1 MIWAQPKAK
10 RRWWCPH
17 CECRCPRYDPG
28 RARRWRALDAGRV
41 LVFLACQPPRVTCPE
56 HGVVV
61 AAVPWARHAARHT
74 RGFEQTAAWCATQ
87 MSITA
92 ATTLLRCA
100 WRTIGVMLSRVA
112 ADLRAGSGSDGLD
125 GLAKIGIDEI
135 SYRKGHRYL
144 VVVVDHGRRRLV
156 WAGKDRT
163 RATVRAFFDDLG
175 EDRARAVTHV
185 TSDGAGWI
193 ADVLA
198 ERVPHAVHC
207 LDPFHVVR
215 WAMDALDEVRR
226 ETWNAVRSR
235 QRRGRPASGAG
246 KAVKDARWAL
256 WKNPEHHTDRQRAQL
271 AYIAATHPVLHR
283 AWALKE
289 GLRTVFT
296 LTGVD
301 ALAALDAW
309 LGWASRCRIDAFVTL
324 GRRIRSHY
332 HAIAAT
338 LNCGLTN
345 ALAESINTK
354 IRLIAR
360 RAFGF
365 HNIDALI
372 ALAKLT
378 VGDHHPELPT

>member
-1 MIWAQPKAK
+1 M
-10 RRWWCPH
+10 
-17 CECRCPRYDPG
+17 
-28 RARRWRALDAGRV
+28 
-41 LVFLACQPPRVTCPE
+41 
-56 HGVVV
+56 VV

-100 WRTIGVMLSRVA
+100 WRTIGAVLTRVA
-112 ADLRAGSGSDGLD
+112 ADLAASSGLDGLD
-125 GLAKIGIDEI
+125 GLAKIGIDEVA
-135 SYRKGHRYL
+135 YRKGHRYL
-144 VVVVDHGRRRLV
+144 VVVVDHRRKRLV
-156 WAGKDRT
+156 WARKDRT

-175 EDRARAVTHV
+175 AERTRQLSHV

-193 ADVLA
+193 AEVLA
-198 ERVPHAVHC
+198 ERAGHAVHC

-226 ETWNAVRSR
+226 RTWNAVRSR
-235 QRRGRPASGAG
+235 QRRGRPAGGAG
-246 KAVKDARWAL
+246 KMVKDARFAL
-256 WKNPEHHTDRQRAQL
+256 WKNPERHTDRQRAQL
-271 AYIAATHPVLHR
+271 AYIAATHPQLHR

-289 GLRTVFT
+289 GLRTVFS
-296 LTGVD
+296 LVGAD
-301 ALAALDAW
+301 ALTALDRW
-309 LGWASRCRIDAFVTL
+309 LAWASRCRIAAFVAL
-324 GRRIRSHY
+324 GRRIRTHY
-332 HAIAAT
+332 EAIAAT

-378 VGDHHPELPT
+378 VGEHHPELPT